1 MAKNMAETETIV
13 EDQKI
18 TYEGLFSVSDLY
30 RLIDEYF
37 AKLGY
42 DKVEVKNV
50 EVVKPE
56 GKFIEIR
63 LDPYKTMTDYV
74 RYVVSLKIICSEV
87 KEVDVKRDGQSVR
100 LNSGKVQIVINGYL
114 LTDWEGRWQDK
125 PIYYILRALMN
136 KYFLQ
141 PFTGKYK
148 GEISQHC
155 GQLVSN
161 VKAFLNLYRY

>member
-1 MAKNMAETETIV
+1 MAETETIV
-13 EDQKI
+13 EDRKI
-18 TYEGLFSVSDLY
+18 TYEGLFSVADLY

-74 RYVVSLKIICSEV
+74 KYIVSIRIICSEV
-87 KEVDVKRDGQSVR
+87 REVEVKQDNRKAR
-100 LNSGKVQIVINGYL
+100 LNSGKVQIVLNSYL
-114 LTDWEGRWQDK
+114 LTDHEGRWQDK
-125 PIYYILRALMN
+125 PIYYIIRALMN
-136 KYFLQ
+136 KYFFQ
-141 PFTGKYK
+141 PITGKYK
-148 GEISQHC
+148 GEISQHTD
-155 GQLVSN
+155 QLCSN
-161 VKAFLNLYRY
+161 IKAFLNLYKY